1 VLLLRAAVRR
11 PQARPRRH
19 VARLLD
25 RPLRHVTRLERSG
38 LHRLRALNRRS
49 GCGRSSAQRGE
60 ASSVPA
66 TYRTTTGGF
75 ATTPDS
81 TTISSPGGSGEQGP
95 GQGQVL
101 EEHASGGP
109 DKPRTAKPEEAR
121 PAVAPKP
128 PLVLP
133 ASSQGGGVNV
143 PLLILAVGLSLFGAL
158 ALREAIISRR
168 GG

>member
-1 VLLLRAAVRR
+1 
-11 PQARPRRH
+11 
-19 VARLLD
+19 
-25 RPLRHVTRLERSG
+25 VTRLERSG
-38 LHRLRALNRRS
+38 LRRLHSLNRSS
-49 GCGRSSAQRGE
+49 GCGRSSAERRE

-75 ATTPDS
+75 ATTPGS
-81 TTISSPGGSGEQGP
+81 TTISSPGGSGEQGR
-95 GQGQVL
+95 GQVL

-121 PAVAPKP
+121 PAVPPKP

-133 ASSQGGGVNV
+133 ASSQGGSVNV
-143 PLLILAVGLSLFGAL
+143 PLLVVAVGLALCGAL
-158 ALREAIISRR
+158 AVRHAVIGQR